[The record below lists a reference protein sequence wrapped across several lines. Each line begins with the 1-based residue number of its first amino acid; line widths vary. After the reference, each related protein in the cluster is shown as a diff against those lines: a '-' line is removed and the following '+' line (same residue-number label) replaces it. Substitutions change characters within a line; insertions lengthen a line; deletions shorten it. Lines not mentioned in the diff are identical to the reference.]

1 MELPSRQWSA
11 ETLQIGMDMVEQGK
25 GIDTLDA
32 KTELELQEELARL
45 EAHRWGYLI
54 IIIYIFSVWWCALLF
69 FSKSVICTLHP
80 IQAMAEMDAMKDL
93 REEEVQAKPVAT
105 PARNEHSLPTTYD
118 QPDAVN
124 TPEDST
130 AGPFDETIPGVLGE
144 VPCFGV
150 GMCVVCAA
158 HV

>member
-69 FSKSVICTLHP
+69 FQNQLYAHYIPFRRWQKW
-80 IQAMAEMDAMKDL
+80 
-93 REEEVQAKPVAT
+93 T
-105 PARNEHSLPTTYD
+105 P
-118 QPDAVN
+118 
-124 TPEDST
+124 
-130 AGPFDETIPGVLGE
+130 
-144 VPCFGV
+144 
-150 GMCVVCAA
+150 
-158 HV
+158 